1 MSSDTSNVI
10 MVTIRRMLGRR
21 GYQIPPVLEPFKNFK
36 VENPDTEKTCLVWF
50 SLDGKAGVTV
60 IGDIVKQME
69 AEDVYETVL
78 VTEGLTS
85 HAAQKLNS
93 TNSPNFFI
101 CVMPPKS
108 LMFDVC
114 DHKFVPPHRILGE
127 EEKRKVFEKYENG
140 KLPIMYLDDPVAKY
154 MGARVGDVFEIVRNR
169 PNVGEHL
176 YYRQVFKNKDQ

>member
-1 MSSDTSNVI
+1 MSDPPNVV
-10 MVTIRRMLGRR
+10 MGTIRRMLGRR
-21 GYQIPPVLEPFKNFK
+21 GYQVPSTLPFQNFQ
-36 VENPDTEKTCLVWF
+36 VENPNTGKTCLVWF

-69 AEDVYETVL
+69 ADEVYETIL
-78 VTEGLTS
+78 VTDGLTS
-85 HAAQKLNS
+85 HASQKLNS

-114 DHKFVPPHRILGE
+114 DHKFVPPHRILGQ
-127 EEKRKVFEKYENG
+127 EEKKDVIKKYENG
-140 KLPIMYLDDPVAKY
+140 KLPVIDLDDPVSKY

-176 YYRQVFKNKDQ
+176 YYRQVAKNNDH

>member
-1 MSSDTSNVI
+1 
-10 MVTIRRMLGRR
+10 MLGRR
-21 GYQIPPVLEPFKNFK
+21 GYQIPPMLEPFKNFK

-69 AEDVYETVL
+69 AEDVYESVL

-85 HAAQKLNS
+85 HATQKLNS
-93 TNSPNFFI
+93 TNSQNFFI